1 MQDLNIKDEKFGRWY
16 GKQIVDATMND
27 TMFRMNIL
35 TTREMLYYNHSHWY
49 NKFLIPN

>member
-1 MQDLNIKDEKFGRWY
+1 MQDLNVKDEKFGRWY
-16 GKQIVDATMND
+16 GKQIVDATMNE
-27 TMFRMNIL
+27 NVHSKHSV